1 LHWRSRSRHLS
12 YGAWQKLRIA
22 AIERPDVREVDP
34 GSMMLSNRLALAV
47 TRSAASI
54 RLHGRMAD
62 VPLEARAR
70 RPRPLVDLGWALPVV
85 SIFVTAT
92 FKGGTNSL
100 PPEIQVGRVVA
111 GVGDAA
117 IEMLLPFGRSGR
129 QLIGSGGAAVVGVD
143 AIGGPPHGDFTN
155 ESGAQRAALRHPMG
169 LSGVVVGVMS
179 NVVGEVG
186 DQLGPPGQVLPPVG
200 VIVDRLGNSG

>member
-1 LHWRSRSRHLS
+1 MA
-12 YGAWQKLRIA
+12 AWQT
-22 AIERPDVREVDP
+22 
-34 GSMMLSNRLALAV
+34 S
-47 TRSAASI
+47 
-54 RLHGRMAD
+54 
-62 VPLEARAR
+62 PLEARAG

-85 SIFVTAT
+85 PIFVTAT

-111 GVGDAA
+111 SVGDAS

-129 QLIGSGGAAVVGVD
+129 QLFWSGRAAVMGVD

-155 ESGAQRAALRHPMG
+155 ESGAQRTVLRHPMG
-169 LSGVVVGVMS
+169 LSAVVGGVMS

-186 DQLGPPGQVLPPVG
+186 DQLGPPGQVLRPVW

>member
-1 LHWRSRSRHLS
+1 
-12 YGAWQKLRIA
+12 
-22 AIERPDVREVDP
+22 
-34 GSMMLSNRLALAV
+34 M
-47 TRSAASI
+47 
-54 RLHGRMAD
+54 
-62 VPLEARAR
+62 
-70 RPRPLVDLGWALPVV
+70 VDLGWALPVV

-92 FKGGTNSL
+92 FKGGTKSL

-111 GVGDAA
+111 SVSDAS
-117 IEMLLPFGRSGR
+117 IEMLLPSGRSIQ
-129 QLIGSGGAAVVGVD
+129 QLFWSGGAAVMGVN

-169 LSGVVVGVMS
+169 LSAVVVGVMS

-186 DQLGPPGQVLPPVG
+186 DQLRPPGQVLPPVG

>member
-47 TRSAASI
+47 TRSAGSI

-143 AIGGPPHGDFTN
+143 ANGGPPYGDFADNGNVRTTARR
-155 ESGAQRAALRHPMG
+155 SPRRWRAGP
-169 LSGVVVGVMS
+169 VGVFS
-179 NVVGEVG
+179 NLIGEVG
-186 DQLGPPGQVLPPVG
+186 DQRGALGEILAPNVM
-200 VIVDRLGNSG
+200 IMKR

>member
-1 LHWRSRSRHLS
+1 
-12 YGAWQKLRIA
+12 
-22 AIERPDVREVDP
+22 
-34 GSMMLSNRLALAV
+34 
-47 TRSAASI
+47 
-54 RLHGRMAD
+54 MAD

-100 PPEIQVGRVVA
+100 PPEIHVGRVVA
-111 GVGDAA
+111 GLGDAS

-129 QLIGSGGAAVVGVD
+129 QLFWSGGAAVVGVD
-143 AIGGPPHGDFTN
+143 AIGGPPHGDFIN
-155 ESGAQRAALRHPMG
+155 ERGAQRTVLRHPMG
-169 LSGVVVGVMS
+169 LSAVVVGVLS

-186 DQLGPPGQVLPPVG
+186 DQLGPPGQVLLPIG